1 MRIILASNS
10 PRRRELL
17 DQVGI
22 CYEVIPSEIEENI
35 TKTRPEDVVKELA
48 MEKTL
53 DVAKRCICEQTNT
66 QPMTVIG
73 ADTIVAYN
81 EHILGKPKDAKDA
94 LKMLT
99 MLSGQTHQV
108 YTGVALAREN
118 LTVDVFAQMTEVT
131 MYENTREQL
140 MEYIATGE
148 PMDKAGSYGIQGLGA
163 VLVSEIQGDY
173 NNVVG
178 LPVAEVYR
186 RMFLQK

>member
-48 MEKTL
+48 MEKAL